1 MNKTVNIHLAQTLF
15 SLDEN
20 AYAILKEY
28 LDQLEKL
35 FKKTEGG
42 KDILEDIEVRIAE
55 LLTALKKDTL
65 YVISVEDI
73 NNVIETLG
81 TPEDLAQDEEEEKES
96 TNYSAVKKL
105 FRDPEDRFIGGVAGG
120 LSHYLGLDSVWI
132 RLILI
137 LLVLSSAGGVILV
150 YVLLWALVP
159 EAKTTADKL
168 KMKGQPVNVANIKKK
183 IKDELNQ
190 VSEKVKDVDY
200 ESLGDQLKK
209 KSKGLSDIL
218 LKLIMG
224 IGKIAALL
232 LGVFLIFI
240 SSITLLGLFFSTLL
254 TSVFSTLLPEGI
266 IQMGTLLEIP
276 YYIVGI
282 IILIIVGL
290 PFVGIFTL
298 GLRLLSSRGPIM
310 GRPTRIVLFSLWL
323 ITFLFLTVLGVLE
336 SKSFALTAH
345 HTQSEAWAFKKGDT
359 LKMYRNSNA
368 NFTDTTLL
376 FDTFLM
382 VEDDNGNPMHLN
394 EDVRLQ
400 IESHQEDS
408 IRLKQRMRA
417 RGWSKSKAIENAK
430 SMSYG
435 YDYYNKQMILDDYW
449 LAPVGNKNRPDN
461 IRLTLTLPEGSYL
474 YMEED
479 LSKILSSKIKND
491 QDYYRRELGNHLW
504 KMENGELKCQDC
516 PVNKRKFY
524 LDEEGLELN
533 LDNED
538 GGIRVNIDEKGLEIK
553 RED

>member
-137 LLVLSSAGGVILV
+137 LLVLSSAGGVVLV

-323 ITFLFLTVLGVLE
+323 ITFLFLAVLGVLE

-435 YDYYNKQMILDDYW
+435 YDYYNKEMILDDYW

>member
-81 TPEDLAQDEEEEKES
+81 TPEDLAQDEEEEKEY

-137 LLVLSSAGGVILV
+137 LLVLSSAGGVVLV

-323 ITFLFLTVLGVLE
+323 ITFLFLAVLGVLE

>member
-65 YVISVEDI
+65 YVISIEDI

-105 FRDPEDRFIGGVAGG
+105 FRDPEERFIGGVAGG

-276 YYIVGI
+276 YYILGI

-323 ITFLFLTVLGVLE
+323 ITFLFLAVLGVLE

-538 GGIRVNIDEKGLEIK
+538 GGIRVNIYEKGLEIK